1 MGCQCVFSGVKRK
14 HVAPNA
20 FCLDLAL
27 VLAIEICLLATTGAG
42 VRAQEA
48 RALIAPSYQAGEQAL
63 NRGDLHAAEKAFR
76 RVLALAPN
84 DSGAH
89 ANLGVVY
96 MRQRS
101 WKTALEELETAKR
114 LAPQVAGI
122 RLNMGL
128 VYFRREDYTLAIPAF
143 ESVVRDEPN
152 SEQARQL
159 LGLCYFLDERY
170 ADTIGA
176 LEGLWPASNTDLNY
190 LYVLTIAAGKSGR
203 HDLENRALERLIE
216 VGEHSAELHLFLG
229 RAFLARG
236 QDHQALMELDQA
248 EKLGPRLPFLHYNL
262 GLVYKRQRDFEKAK
276 REFLKDRDI
285 EPDVAYDYDELG
297 TVSAALGDDE
307 AAERYFREAVRRDA
321 RLGTSW
327 YGLAKIHKQRKRYG
341 EALSALEA
349 AGKIDP
355 ESASVHYLR
364 AQVLL
369 AMGKKAE
376 AGDELAAVRKLQKE
390 TTDKLELAISGG
402 HYHDPQVAAGR

>member
-1 MGCQCVFSGVKRK
+1 MLRRMPVPGS
-14 HVAPNA
+14 A
-20 FCLDLAL
+20 LA
-27 VLAIEICLLATTGAG
+27 LAIEICLSATTVAG
-42 VRAQEA
+42 VMAQDA
-48 RALIAPSYQAGEQAL
+48 RALIAPSYKAGEQAL
-63 NRGDLHAAEKAFR
+63 HSGDLPAAETAFR
-76 RVLALAPN
+76 RVLTLAPN
-84 DSGAH
+84 DVGAH

-101 WKTALEELETAKR
+101 WKPALEELETARR
-114 LAPQVAGI
+114 LAPKMAGI
-122 RLNMGL
+122 RLNIGL
-128 VYFRREDYTLAIPAF
+128 VYFRQEDYIHAFPAF

-176 LEGLWPASNTDLNY
+176 LEPLWTASNTDLNY
-190 LYVLTIAAGKSGR
+190 LYVVTIAAGKSGR

-216 VGEHSAELHLFLG
+216 VGKDSAELHLFLG

-236 QDHQALMELDQA
+236 QDHQALVELAQA
-248 EKLGPRLPFLHYNL
+248 EKLAPLLPFLHYYL
-262 GLVYKRQRDFEKAK
+262 GLVYKRQHDFEKA
-276 REFLKDRDI
+276 RQEFLKDRDI

-297 TVSAALGDDE
+297 MVSAALGDDE

-327 YGLAKIHKQRKRYG
+327 YGLAKVHKQRKKYG
-341 EALSALEA
+341 EALTALEA

-369 AMGKKAE
+369 AVGKKAE
-376 AGDELAAVRKLQKE
+376 ALEELSAVRKLQKE
-390 TTDKLELAISGG
+390 TTDKLEQAISGG
-402 HYHDPQVAAGR
+402 HYHDPQIAAGK